1 MRNVWMCGLLAVML
15 MASGGLTMA
24 LNPTPKPLPE
34 PAVTGAVSIEEAI
47 ARRRS
52 VREFR
57 REPLTPEQI
66 GQLCWAGQGITDR
79 STGYRSV
86 PSAGALYPMELH
98 VMTAEGVSRYNPKDH
113 ALEQHLSGDRR
124 RAVQRA
130 SLGQEMIGEAPA
142 CLVVT
147 AVVERAAVKY
157 RARAERYCYIEA
169 GHIAQNILLQAAALE
184 LGGVP
189 VGAFEDESL
198 AEVLELPA
206 GERVMYLLPVG
217 KPR

>member
-1 MRNVWMCGLLAVML
+1 
-15 MASGGLTMA
+15 
-24 LNPTPKPLPE
+24 
-34 PAVTGAVSIEEAI
+34 
-47 ARRRS
+47 
-52 VREFR
+52 
-57 REPLTPEQI
+57 
-66 GQLCWAGQGITDR
+66 
-79 STGYRSV
+79 
-86 PSAGALYPMELH
+86 
-98 VMTAEGVSRYNPKDH
+98 MTAEGLSRYRPKDH
-113 ALEQHLSGDRR
+113 TLERYLSGDHR

-130 SLGQEMIGEAPA
+130 SLGQEMVGEAPA
-142 CLVVT
+142 CLIIT

-157 RARAERYCYIEA
+157 RERAERYCYIEA

-198 AEVLELPA
+198 AKVLELPA